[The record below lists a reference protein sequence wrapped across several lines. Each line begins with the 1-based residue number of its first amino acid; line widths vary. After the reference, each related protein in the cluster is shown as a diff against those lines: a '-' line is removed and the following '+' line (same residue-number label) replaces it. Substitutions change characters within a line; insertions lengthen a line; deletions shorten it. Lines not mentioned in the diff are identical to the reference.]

1 MGTHFSILAWEIPR
15 QRSLEGCS
23 AWCHR
28 ELDSTEWVCST
39 MLLGR
44 KAMTNLD
51 SILKSRDVTLP
62 TKVHSNLW
70 FFQGHV
76 WMWELDYKKSWALKN
91 GCIWNVVLEKTL
103 ENLLGHK
110 QIKLVHPKGNQS
122 WIFIGRTH
130 AEAETLKPWPP
141 DKKNWLIGKHPYAG
155 RDLKQGKKGL
165 TEDEMVRWHHWLD
178 GQSLGSGNWWWTGK
192 PGVLQSMGSHRV
204 GQDWVTELNCTLL
217 LIGSNSYWNKL
228 SESNHFN

>member
-1 MGTHFSILAWEIPR
+1 M
-15 QRSLEGCS
+15 
-23 AWCHR
+23 
-28 ELDSTEWVCST
+28 
-39 MLLGR
+39 
-44 KAMTNLD
+44 
-51 SILKSRDVTLP
+51 
-62 TKVHSNLW
+62 
-70 FFQGHV
+70 
-76 WMWELDYKKSWALKN
+76 
-91 GCIWNVVLEKTL
+91 LEKTL
-103 ENLLGHK
+103 ESPLDYK
-110 QIKLVHPKGNQS
+110 EIQPVHPKGNQS

-204 GQDWVTELNCTLL
+204 GQDWVTELNWTEQCTLSATLWGMSPPKEWSDFIEIVELSTYML
-217 LIGSNSYWNKL
+217 LTWL
-228 SESNHFN
+228 SDIMSFDFMKFASRTFHWGG